1 MMKCLPSV
9 APTSILSCQPVGL
22 QLATTLRWCGQRV
35 ASLAV
40 QMSTT
45 MRHPSPPSLTLTLLS
60 ATMPS
65 AATLLGDPCILRAL
79 HALPAPPLPL
89 VSTLF
94 ARPPKFEQEA
104 FCCC

>member
-1 MMKCLPSV
+1 MG
-9 APTSILSCQPVGL
+9 QWY
-22 QLATTLRWCGQRV
+22 QRRCGQRV
-35 ASLAV
+35 PSLAV

-45 MRHPSPPSLTLTLLS
+45 TRRPSPPSLTLTLLS

-79 HALPAPPLPL
+79 HVLPAPPLPI

-94 ARPPKFEQEA
+94 ARPPEFEQEPFLLLLSFA
-104 FCCC
+104 CFQRKVKDC